1 MSPYKA
7 IQVRLLR
14 MSAERLSEKDKVHA
28 TISKDNP
35 VINDFLQLKQMNI
48 HKISGE
54 QGMNTNM
61 QVNTRGTKKLNNKF

>member
-14 MSAERLSEKDKVHA
+14 MSAERLSEKDEVHA

-35 VINDFLQLKQMNI
+35 GI
-48 HKISGE
+48 
-54 QGMNTNM
+54 
-61 QVNTRGTKKLNNKF
+61 R

>member
-1 MSPYKA
+1 MSATPGRELSWNTMSGLQSFTNFVFDKFYYLETEMSPYKA

-35 VINDFLQLKQMNI
+35 GI
-48 HKISGE
+48 
-54 QGMNTNM
+54 
-61 QVNTRGTKKLNNKF
+61 R